1 MGVTIQN
8 NFAPGS
14 GAPGPLDY
22 GYDAWS
28 FEPWAA
34 TANQGLTTQQVLA
47 IRCPVPKT
55 FSLTQVWYP
64 LAVVGATFTYA
75 RVGVYD
81 SAGTTLLATSDDQTS
96 NWSSGLV
103 AKAATFTATT
113 IPGGPGASVWV
124 AFLAVATTP
133 PTFLR
138 QVAGSGPYATM
149 VNNGTMRAGTM
160 NSQTSL
166 PAALSLTAGA
176 GLLWVGL
183 T

>member
-1 MGVTIQN
+1 MEGDTIFVKQQIRAGV
-8 NFAPGS
+8 PGI
-14 GAPGPLDY
+14 GQLLINVALAA
-22 GYDAWS
+22 AW
-28 FEPWAA
+28 
-34 TANQGLTTQQVLA
+34 GVLLLAGIYAWPVA
-47 IRCPVPKT
+47 IDHDLG
-55 FSLTQVWYP
+55 S
-64 LAVVGATFTYA
+64 
-75 RVGVYD
+75 RVETMSGVYRAEAND
-81 SAGTTLLATSDDQTS
+81 AFSYAYTNGDATLRLPQLG
-96 NWSSGLV
+96 SSQF
-103 AKAATFTATT
+103 A
-113 IPGGPGASVWV
+113 ISIRMGGPGASVWV